1 MIWPISASTRIG
13 CAPIRST
20 IEADIANLEDKLKGT
35 KLIVDAILNEPRIK
49 PERVIIDHVEEH
61 TISIPLDKGFW
72 VGMTLYPES
81 KCTPQR
87 AVDMLEVYGTDR
99 IWMNSACDWGISN
112 PLAVPA
118 AAMEMKRRGHTA
130 ELLDKVLYQ
139 NPLAFMRQ
147 CPKFV
152 L

>member
-1 MIWPISASTRIG
+1 
-13 CAPIRST
+13 
-20 IEADIANLEDKLKGT
+20 
-35 KLIVDAILNEPRIK
+35 
-49 PERVIIDHVEEH
+49 
-61 TISIPLDKGFW
+61 
-72 VGMTLYPES
+72 MTLYPES

-112 PLAVPA
+112 PLAVPSA
-118 AAMEMKRRGHTA
+118 ALEMKRRSHPD

-139 NPLAFMRQ
+139 NPLAFMGQ